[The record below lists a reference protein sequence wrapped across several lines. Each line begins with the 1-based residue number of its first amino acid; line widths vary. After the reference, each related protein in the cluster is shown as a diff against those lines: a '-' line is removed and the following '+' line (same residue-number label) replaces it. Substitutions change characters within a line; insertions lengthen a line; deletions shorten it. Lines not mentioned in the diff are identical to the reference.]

1 MLGSIAESTASHSPQ
16 GVDGIPGDGAAPI
29 VQLVTKMYAK
39 GVSLTRAAMARVEAQ
54 VQRLPGLEAWF
65 VDILCAPKAVQI
77 GGGH

>member
-1 MLGSIAESTASHSPQ
+1 
-16 GVDGIPGDGAAPI
+16 